1 MKKLSG
7 NEIRELFLA
16 FFERQDHLRLPGASL
31 IPKNDPTL
39 LLTGAGMVPFK
50 PYFLG
55 QAKPPH
61 PRITTCQPCIRTPD
75 IERVGYTDRHGTF
88 FEMLGNFSFG
98 DYFKK
103 EAIQWAWE
111 FVTTVFELPP
121 DRLWVSVYEHDDE
134 AAQLWHEVVGIPKER
149 IVKLGKSDNFWEI
162 GVGPC
167 GPCSEIYL
175 DRGLA
180 HGCGRPDCA
189 PGCDCERF
197 LEIWNL
203 VFIQYNKDEEGNYHE
218 LASKNID
225 TGMGLERA
233 AVLLQGVKNLFETDL
248 VRPILDKVASLAGVA
263 YGTDQD
269 KDVSMRVITDH
280 VRGVTFMVKDGIV
293 PSNEGRGYVLRRLL
307 RRALRHGRLLQI
319 ELPFITEVVEEV
331 IAVMSPAYPD
341 LRERQDYILKVI
353 AQEEERFRQTLDQG
367 VEHLERTLEELKA
380 QGRTMLPGEYAFK
393 LYDTYGFPFEL
404 TKEIAA
410 EDGFTVDE
418 EGFRV
423 AMEAQRERARQA
435 REETGYV
442 GLEEA
447 FFTELATKK
456 GLSTRFIGYE
466 QSSTNT
472 RISAIVKDGR
482 LADALAA
489 GEEGQI
495 VLEVTPFYAE
505 SGGQVADS
513 GEIIGPEGTFA
524 VTDVKNV
531 AGKIISHGG
540 KVTAGVIRTGDE
552 IRATIAEEVRL
563 DTARNHTATHLL
575 HKALRAVVGEHAT
588 QAGSLVSPEYL
599 RFDFRHFAPLSPEEL
614 ARVEAMVNAAILA
627 DYEVQTRITDY
638 DTAVKDGAI
647 ALFGEKYDD
656 QVRVVQIGDYSAEL
670 CGGTHVARTGQIGL
684 FKIISE
690 SGIAAGIRRI
700 EAVSGRYAWDW
711 FARRSRILEEVS
723 RELKVNPEQVAEKV
737 GRLLQQVKEG
747 EKEIAALKQ
756 KLAQSQ
762 LADPTAAAVE
772 VNGLQLVVQRMDDL
786 DAAGMRN
793 LVDQLKAKL
802 DAGVVVLGGVSE
814 GKVTLIAGATPA
826 AVQQGAHAGKLVGAL
841 AKIVGGGGGGR
852 PEMAQAGGKEP
863 AKLDEALRGAEQA
876 LRDLLA

>member
-1 MKKLSG
+1 MKKMSG
-7 NEIRELFLA
+7 NEIREQFLA
-16 FFERQDHLRLPGASL
+16 FFERHDHLRLPGASL

-103 EAIQWAWE
+103 EAIQLAWE

-121 DRLWVSVYEHDDE
+121 DRLWVSVYENDDE
-134 AAQLWHEVVGIPKER
+134 AAGLWHEEIGVPKER
-149 IVKLGKSDNFWEI
+149 IVKLGKADNFWEI

-175 DRGLA
+175 DRGLE

-189 PGCDCERF
+189 PGCDCDRF

-203 VFIQYNKDEEGNYHE
+203 VFIQYSKDEAGNYTE

-233 AVLLQGVKNLFETDL
+233 AVLLQGVNNLFETDL
-248 VRPILDKVASLAGVA
+248 VMPILEKVAALAGVS
-263 YGTDQD
+263 YGTDQNRD
-269 KDVSMRVITDH
+269 ISLRVITDH

-319 ELPFITEVVEEV
+319 ELPFITEIVTEA

-341 LRERQDYILKVI
+341 LRERQEYILKVI
-353 AQEEERFRQTLDQG
+353 AQEEERFRQTIDQG
-367 VEHLERTLEELKA
+367 VEHLERTLADLKA
-380 QGRTMLPGEYAFK
+380 EGQTVLSGEYAFK

-410 EDGFTVDE
+410 ESGFTVDE
-418 EGFRV
+418 QAFRE
-423 AMEAQRERARQA
+423 AMEVQRQRARQA
-435 REETGYV
+435 REETGYLA
-442 GLEEA
+442 LEET
-447 FFTELATKK
+447 FFTELATKQ
-456 GLSTRFIGYE
+456 GLTTQFVGYE
-466 QSSTNT
+466 HTSINT
-472 RISAIVKDGR
+472 RISGIVRDGT
-482 LADALAA
+482 LTDALSE

-495 VLEVTPFYAE
+495 ILEVTPFYAE

-513 GEIIGPEGTFA
+513 GQLVGPEGVFA

-531 AGKIISHGG
+531 AGKIITHVG
-540 KVTAGVIRTGDE
+540 KVTQGVIRTGDE
-552 IRATIAEEVRL
+552 IEAAIAEEARL
-563 DTARNHTATHLL
+563 DTARNHTVTHIL
-575 HKALRAVVGEHAT
+575 HKALRAVLGEHAT

-599 RFDFRHFAPLSPEEL
+599 RFDFGHFAPLTPEEL
-614 ARVEAMVNAAILA
+614 ARVEAMVNAEILA
-627 DYEVQTRITDY
+627 DHEVRTLITDY
-638 DTAVKDGAI
+638 DAAVKAGAI

-656 QVRVVQIGDYSAEL
+656 QVRVVQIGNFSTEL
-670 CGGTHVARTGQIGL
+670 CGGTHVSRTGQIGL

-690 SGIAAGIRRI
+690 GGIAAGVRRI
-700 EAVSGRYAWDW
+700 EAVSGRYAWEW
-711 FARRSRILEEVS
+711 FEQRSRILEEVS
-723 RELKVNPEQVAEKV
+723 RELKVNPEQVAERA
-737 GRLLQQVKEG
+737 GRLVQQVREG

-756 KLAQSQ
+756 KLAQSK
-762 LADPTAAAVE
+762 LADPLAAAIDVK
-772 VNGLQLVVQRMDDL
+772 GLKLLVQRMDDL
-786 DAAGMRN
+786 DIAGLRN

-802 DAGVVVLGGVSE
+802 DSGVIVLGSVSE
-814 GKVTLIAGATPA
+814 GKVTLIAGATQA
-826 AVQQGAHAGKLVGAL
+826 AVKQGAHAGKLVGAL

-863 AKLDEALRGAEQA
+863 AKLDEALAAAEQA
-876 LRDLLA
+876 LHELLA